1 MVNLVDA
8 FLNSVVVKV
17 SGIFLGAI
25 IAMLIYLIQDKIESL
40 VHLVDSINTQVY
52 TLSKQQIILEQK
64 SSYELDKLDKKIG
77 FEIDK
82 MEIKIRAIR

>member
-1 MVNLVDA
+1 MVKLVDE

-40 VHLVDSINTQVY
+40 VRLVDSINSQVY
-52 TLSKQQIILEQK
+52 TLSKQQLILEQK
-64 SSYELDKLDKKIG
+64 SSYELDRLDKKIQ

-82 MEIKIRAIR
+82 MEIQIRPRK